1 MWVIFR
7 QNYIGFYKNF
17 LLYTDRCKCS
27 YLQGCKTKILY
38 FIICSLLI
46 VSLNPC
52 ASLISITLSF
62 FSLHLSLSLSLS
74 PTPSYSPLPLFHL
87 NLLSPP
93 LLAHSSSRPFLL
105 RLWVSQWLILCVW
118 IWGIVGI
125 FSDDGT
131 GVWQQWWLLCV
142 FVVDGS
148 GMQFRFGFYFVFV
161 FVFYFILFIW
171 VCGYGFGGGGC

>member
-52 ASLISITLSF
+52 ASLISVTLSF
-62 FSLHLSLSLSLS
+62 FSLSLSNSLLLSFASLSSLPPISHLSL
-74 PTPSYSPLPLFHL
+74 H
-87 NLLSPP
+87 SPP
-93 LLAHSSSRPFLL
+93 LLAHSSLPPSLL
-105 RLWVSQWLILCVW
+105 RLWVSQWPILCVW

-131 GVWQQWWLLCV
+131 GVWAI
-142 FVVDGS
+142 VV
-148 GMQFRFGFYFVFV
+148 VA
-161 FVFYFILFIW
+161 
-171 VCGYGFGGGGC
+171 VCFCG

>member
-17 LLYTDRCKCS
+17 LLYTDQCKCS

-74 PTPSYSPLPLFHL
+74 LQLPLT
-87 NLLSPP
+87 LLYLSFI
-93 LLAHSSSRPFLL
+93 STSFLL
-105 RLWVSQWLILCVW
+105 HFLLTHLRVPFFSDCGFHSGWFCVFGFGELWV
-118 IWGIVGI
+118 
-125 FSDDGT
+125 FS
-131 GVWQQWWLLCV
+131 VIMVL
-142 FVVDGS
+142 
-148 GMQFRFGFYFVFV
+148 
-161 FVFYFILFIW
+161 
-171 VCGYGFGGGGC
+171 VCGQ

>member
-74 PTPSYSPLPLFHL
+74 LQLPLT
-87 NLLSPP
+87 LLYLSFI
-93 LLAHSSSRPFLL
+93 STSFLL
-105 RLWVSQWLILCVW
+105 HFLLTHLRVPFFSGCGFRSGWFCVFGFGELWV
-118 IWGIVGI
+118 
-125 FSDDGT
+125 FS
-131 GVWQQWWLLCV
+131 VIMVL
-142 FVVDGS
+142 
-148 GMQFRFGFYFVFV
+148 
-161 FVFYFILFIW
+161 
-171 VCGYGFGGGGC
+171 VCGQ

>member
-1 MWVIFR
+1 MWVLFR
-7 QNYIGFYKNF
+7 QNCIGFYKKF

-74 PTPSYSPLPLFHL
+74 LSNSL
-87 NLLSPP
+87 LLSSTSLSSQPP
-93 LLAHSSSRPFLL
+93 FSSTSC
-105 RLWVSQWLILCVW
+105 SLISASLSSPV
-118 IWGIVGI
+118 VGFI
-125 FSDDGT
+125 
-131 GVWQQWWLLCV
+131 
-142 FVVDGS
+142 VVD
-148 GMQFRFGFYFVFV
+148 FVC
-161 FVFYFILFIW
+161 LDLGN
-171 VCGYGFGGGGC
+171 CGYFQ